1 MKRILH
7 ILKEKW
13 PEYILEILVITIG
26 ILGAFA
32 LNNWNENRKE
42 TYSRKEMLNS
52 YRNELTDN
60 IAFLEDRIT
69 TKNEPI
75 MNRLDAFIQSNVG
88 LEKDEA
94 GRCILDVLSFPPSVP
109 EISVLNELLTSNLFK
124 NQLEILDPSRKLKL
138 TVNQIENSENFLN
151 QYWVNEISPF
161 VNQNNLNV
169 IIFSVSRDLPYSL
182 TDEQLE
188 TVNSP
193 QFKNLAVN
201 KYFLL
206 SDWIRLQKL
215 ALDQMKNILELVE
228 EELAK

>member
-1 MKRILH
+1 MKRIYNV
-7 ILKEKW
+7 LKEKW

-42 TYSRKEMLNS
+42 TSSRKEMLNS

-60 IAFLEDRIT
+60 IAFLENRIT
-69 TKNEPI
+69 AKNEPI
-75 MNRLDAFIQSNVG
+75 LTRLEAFIQSNIG
-88 LEKDEA
+88 MEKDDA
-94 GRCILDVLSFPPSVP
+94 GRCIVDVLSFPPSVP
-109 EISVLNELLTSNLFK
+109 EISILNELLNSNLFK

-138 TVNQIENSENFLN
+138 TVNQLENSEDFLN
-151 QYWVNEISPF
+151 QNWVSEVSPF
-161 VNQNNLNV
+161 INQNNLNV
-169 IIFSVSRDLPYSL
+169 ISYSVLRDLPYSL

-201 KYFLL
+201 KFFLL
-206 SDWIRLQKL
+206 SDWIAVQKT
-215 ALDQMKNILELVE
+215 ALGQMKKILELVE
-228 EELAK
+228 EELVK

>member
-1 MKRILH
+1 MKRIYNV
-7 ILKEKW
+7 LKEKW

-42 TYSRKEMLNS
+42 TSSRKEMLNS

-69 TKNEPI
+69 AKNEPI
-75 MNRLDAFIQSNVG
+75 LNRLEAFIQSNIG
-88 LEKDEA
+88 MEKDDA
-94 GRCILDVLSFPPSVP
+94 GRCIVDVLSFPPSVP
-109 EISVLNELLTSNLFK
+109 EISVLNELLNSNLFK

-138 TVNQIENSENFLN
+138 TVNQLENSEDFLN
-151 QYWVNEISPF
+151 QNWVSEVSPF
-161 VNQNNLNV
+161 INQNNLNV
-169 IIFSVSRDLPYSL
+169 ISYSVLRDLPYSL
-182 TDEQLE
+182 TVEQLE

-201 KYFLL
+201 KFFLL
-206 SDWIRLQKL
+206 SDWIAVQKT
-215 ALDQMKNILELVE
+215 ALGQMKKILELVE
-228 EELAK
+228 EELVK

>member
-1 MKRILH
+1 MKRILS

-42 TYSRKEMLNS
+42 TSSRKEMLNS

-69 TKNEPI
+69 SENEPI
-75 MNRLDAFIQSNVG
+75 LNRLDAFIQSDVG

-94 GRCILDVLSFPPSVP
+94 GRCIMDVLSFPPSVP
-109 EISVLNELLTSNLFK
+109 EISVLNELLNSNLFK

-138 TVNQIENSENFLN
+138 TVNQIQNSENFLN
-151 QYWVNEISPF
+151 QNWVSEVSPF
-161 VNQNNLNV
+161 VNQTNLN
-169 IIFSVSRDLPYSL
+169 IISYSLYRNLPYSV
-182 TDEQLE
+182 TDEQLAQ
-188 TVNSP
+188 VNSS

-201 KYFLL
+201 KFFLL
-206 SDWIRLQKL
+206 ADWIVNQKL
-215 ALDQMKNILELVE
+215 ALGQMKKILESVE

>member
-1 MKRILH
+1 MKRIYNV
-7 ILKEKW
+7 LKEKW

-42 TYSRKEMLNS
+42 TSSRKEMLNS

-69 TKNEPI
+69 AKNEPI
-75 MNRLDAFIQSNVG
+75 LNRLEAFIQSNIG
-88 LEKDEA
+88 MEKDDA
-94 GRCILDVLSFPPSVP
+94 GRCIVDVLSFPPSVP
-109 EISVLNELLTSNLFK
+109 EISVLNELLNSNLFK

-138 TVNQIENSENFLN
+138 TVNQLENSEDFLN
-151 QYWVNEISPF
+151 QNWVSEVSPF
-161 VNQNNLNV
+161 INQNNLNV
-169 IIFSVSRDLPYSL
+169 ISYSVLRDLPYSL

-201 KYFLL
+201 KFFLL
-206 SDWIRLQKL
+206 SDWIAVQKT
-215 ALDQMKNILELVE
+215 ALGQMKKILELVE
-228 EELAK
+228 EELVK

>member
-1 MKRILH
+1 MKRILS

-42 TYSRKEMLNS
+42 TSSRKEMLNS

-60 IAFLEDRIT
+60 ITFLEDRIT
-69 TKNEPI
+69 IKNEPI
-75 MNRLDAFIQSNVG
+75 LNRLDAFIQSNVG

-94 GRCILDVLSFPPSVP
+94 GRCIVDVLSFPPSVP
-109 EISVLNELLTSNLFK
+109 EVSVLNELLNSNLFK
-124 NQLEILDPSRKLKL
+124 NQLEILDLSRKLKL

-151 QYWVNEISPF
+151 QNWVNEISPF
-161 VNQNNLNV
+161 INQNNLNV
-169 IIFSVSRDLPYSL
+169 ISYSVLRDLPYSV
-182 TDEQLE
+182 TDEQLK

-193 QFKNLAVN
+193 QFKNQAVN

-206 SDWIRLQKL
+206 FEWIEIQKL
-215 ALDQMKNILELVE
+215 ALGQMKNILELVE

>member
-1 MKRILH
+1 MKRIYNV
-7 ILKEKW
+7 LKEKW

-42 TYSRKEMLNS
+42 TSSRKEMLNS

-69 TKNEPI
+69 AKNEPI
-75 MNRLDAFIQSNVG
+75 LNRLEAFIQSNIG
-88 LEKDEA
+88 MEKDDA
-94 GRCILDVLSFPPSVP
+94 GRCIVDVLSFPPSVP
-109 EISVLNELLTSNLFK
+109 EISVLNELLNSNLFK

-138 TVNQIENSENFLN
+138 TVNQLENSEDFLN
-151 QYWVNEISPF
+151 QNWVSEVSPF
-161 VNQNNLNV
+161 INQNNLNV
-169 IIFSVSRDLPYSL
+169 ISYSVLRDLPYSL

-201 KYFLL
+201 KFFLL
-206 SDWIRLQKL
+206 SDWIAVQKT
-215 ALDQMKNILELVE
+215 ALGQMKNILELVE
-228 EELAK
+228 EELVK